1 MKRLKAFT
9 LIELLVVIAIIA
21 ILAAI
26 LFPVF
31 AQAKAAAKKTMSLSN
46 AKNIGLG
53 ITMYTTDYDDIL
65 PMLQF
70 VEPTPGWSPYVWHG
84 WPEMVGPYI
93 KNGEGKDPAGGWK
106 LWGFEGIFRAPGD
119 PTKQRNGSYAL
130 HQDLFRDG
138 SAPWTGA
145 TFVPQTFSIT
155 SIDKLAEKV
164 MAEERGINLGYG
176 NWLQFA
182 AWEWDWTDWLDWD
195 RVNWVPRRNGINRSI
210 EPNHGDCDYA
220 YYEPTPPA
228 TETPESWNMWAG
240 CGMFPRYRYNNST
253 PFIFLDGHALSMGR
267 SAQGTRVDW
276 VKNIYI
282 REASQFD
289 ASWYPY

>member
-1 MKRLKAFT
+1 MKKLKAFT

-70 VEPTPGWSPYVWHG
+70 VDPLPGWSPYQWHG

-119 PTKQRNGSYAL
+119 NTKQRNGSYAL

-138 SAPWTGA
+138 AAPWTGA
-145 TFVPQTFSIT
+145 TFVPQTFSVT
-155 SIDKLAEKV
+155 QIDQLAEKV
-164 MAEERGINLGYG
+164 MALERGINLGYG

-195 RVNWVPRRNGINRSI
+195 RVNWVPRRGGINRSI
-210 EPNHGDCDYA
+210 EPNHGDCDYN
-220 YYEPTPPA
+220 YYEPTPPS
-228 TETPESWNMWAG
+228 TETPESWNQWAG
-240 CGMFPRYRYNNST
+240 CGMFARYRYNNST
-253 PFIFLDGHALSMGR
+253 PFIFLDGHAVSWTR
-267 SAQGTRVDW
+267 SKDNTRVNW